1 MTDEQETPLPSAQD
15 EEVRRLL
22 GEARHVEPMPPEVVA
37 RMDRV
42 LEELADEPGRRAPVV
57 DLAVRRRRVTSLL
70 VAAAAVVMVGIG
82 IGQIGDLGAESG
94 DDASSSADAGADAD
108 AGGSSEAE
116 QPAARPEE
124 AAPSDDRVDGLFDGS
139 EVSEPSRLF
148 TVQPDELARDVDRLR
163 NQSANEA
170 QADFAAKVR
179 GYRYRDTDCRAVD
192 WGAGLLVPIQYGE
205 DPAGLVLREPLGDTQ
220 VADVYLCGDPRPVRS
235 LTLPVP

>member
-1 MTDEQETPLPSAQD
+1 M
-15 EEVRRLL
+15 RRLL
-22 GEARHVEPMPPEVVA
+22 AEARHDEPMPAEVVA

-42 LEELADEPGRRAPVV
+42 LDELADEPGRRAPVV
-57 DLAVRRRRVTSLL
+57 DLAARRRRVTSLL
-70 VAAAAVVMVGIG
+70 VAAAAVVVVGIG
-82 IGQIGDLGAESG
+82 IGQVGDLGAGSGG
-94 DDASSSADAGADAD
+94 DDVRQRRTPAADAD
-108 AGGSSEAE
+108 AGAEREAE

-124 AAPSDDRVDGLFDGS
+124 AAPSDDRVDGLLDGS

-148 TVQPDELARDVDRLR
+148 TVQPDQLARDVDRLR

-205 DPAGLVLREPLGDTQ
+205 DPAGWSCASRAVTPKWRMSTS
-220 VADVYLCGDPRPVRS
+220 VATPRPVRS